1 MENKKSLLNATSV
14 DIIPNLSIRIP
25 TVGEI
30 LEDEDKY
37 YGIESSLTAT
47 PFQYMVQLDDM
58 GIDYTTIN
66 EWQLFRILFINYS
79 NRELAY
85 KLKLKE
91 LEREIKK
98 HDIQSD
104 SYIQCQKEIYLL
116 NNCIQESEYSFNLV
130 FKSLHLTSEIQG
142 QLVGFNE
149 YKCND
154 SEDIVLYNPATHVE
168 INQLIYNDLA
178 ETIRKIN
185 LFEKVKS
192 KPGNESARK
201 YLLEKER
208 KKQKRNAKKPKEP
221 YLEKLVIALVNT
233 SEFPYT
239 YETCMDLS
247 IYKFNQSFKQIQQKI
262 IFDNTMI
269 GVYAGTVDT
278 SKMTNKDALSWI
290 SSK

>member
-14 DIIPNLSIRIP
+14 DIVPNLSIRIP

-37 YGIESSLTAT
+37 YEIVSSLTAT

-58 GIDYTTIN
+58 GIDYTQITDY
-66 EWQLFRILFINYS
+66 QLFMMLFPMY
-79 NRELAY
+79 A
-85 KLKLKE
+85 K
-91 LEREIKK
+91 
-98 HDIQSD
+98 SD
-104 SYIQCQKEIYLL
+104 LSLLFGDLDTSDFGIY
-116 NNCIQESEYSFNLV
+116 
-130 FKSLHLTSEIQG
+130 
-142 QLVGFNE
+142 
-149 YKCND
+149 
-154 SEDIVLYNPATHVE
+154 
-168 INQLIYNDLA
+168 INQQDNSQVIYSPNNNIIIDELIYNDLA
-178 ETIRKIN
+178 DTIRKIN

-233 SEFPYT
+233 SEFPYN

-262 IFDNTMI
+262 TFDNTMI

>member
-14 DIIPNLSIRIP
+14 NIVPNLSIRIP

-37 YGIESSLTAT
+37 YGIVSSLTAT

-58 GIDYTTIN
+58 GIDFTTITDY
-66 EWQLFRILFINYS
+66 QLFMMIFPMYAKSDLSLLFGD
-79 NRELAY
+79 L
-85 KLKLKE
+85 
-91 LEREIKK
+91 
-98 HDIQSD
+98 DTSD
-104 SYIQCQKEIYLL
+104 FGIY
-116 NNCIQESEYSFNLV
+116 
-130 FKSLHLTSEIQG
+130 
-142 QLVGFNE
+142 
-149 YKCND
+149 
-154 SEDIVLYNPATHVE
+154 
-168 INQLIYNDLA
+168 INQQDNSQVIYSPNNNIIIDELIYNDLA
-178 ETIRKIN
+178 DTIRKIN

-233 SEFPYT
+233 SEFPYN

-262 IFDNTMI
+262 TFDNTMI

>member
-14 DIIPNLSIRIP
+14 DIVPNLSIRIP

-30 LEDEDKY
+30 LEDEEHY
-37 YGIESSLTAT
+37 YNLVSSLTAT

-58 GIDYTTIN
+58 GIDYTQITDY
-66 EWQLFRILFINYS
+66 QLFMMLFPVY
-79 NRELAY
+79 A
-85 KLKLKE
+85 K
-91 LEREIKK
+91 
-98 HDIQSD
+98 SD
-104 SYIQCQKEIYLL
+104 LSLLFSDLDTSDFGIY
-116 NNCIQESEYSFNLV
+116 
-130 FKSLHLTSEIQG
+130 
-142 QLVGFNE
+142 
-149 YKCND
+149 
-154 SEDIVLYNPATHVE
+154 
-168 INQLIYNDLA
+168 INQEDNSQVIYSPNNNIIIDELIYNDLA
-178 ETIRKIN
+178 DTIRKIN

-233 SEFPYT
+233 SEFPYN

-262 IFDNTMI
+262 TFDNTMI